1 MGTNNLTAQ
10 TNNYFDEQK
19 IKYNEQIIIYKEQK
33 YNAEEIDLVIFQY
46 LRSIQKNGSVKAR
59 AGAVQRGLA
68 GMGRR
73 GTCVRV

>member
-46 LRSIQKNGSVKAR
+46 LRS
-59 AGAVQRGLA
+59 VQRL
-68 GMGRR
+68 RL
-73 GTCVRV
+73 